1 MIGYK
6 LTTEQKDELVGQQFA
21 PDQFFNPVPDIDGVY
36 FIFEGE
42 VENCT
47 NEEFMWVK
55 ELPEAEYVPPL
66 PPPFPPI
73 N

>member
-6 LTTEQKDELVGQQFA
+6 LTAEQAMQLVGKLFNGNSL
-21 PDQFFNPVPDIDGVY
+21 FNPVTDIEGVY

-42 VENCT
+42 VNNCV

-55 ELPEAEYVPPL
+55 DLPTAEYVPPT
-66 PPPFPPI
+66 FDNPI
-73 N
+73 I

>member
-6 LTTEQKDELVGQQFA
+6 LETQQRNLLVGQQFA
-21 PDQFFNPVPDIDGVY
+21 PDQYFNPVPDIDGVY

-42 VENCT
+42 VEGCV

-55 ELPEAEYVPPL
+55 ELPTAEYI
-66 PPPFPPI
+66 PPI
-73 N
+73 IKDLP

>member
-6 LTTEQKDELVGQQFA
+6 LTIEQRNELVGQQF
-21 PDQFFNPVPDIDGVY
+21 DLYQFFNPVQDIEDVY

-42 VENCT
+42 VENCV

-55 ELPEAEYVPPL
+55 DLPTAEYVPPTSEHPL
-66 PPPFPPI
+66 I
-73 N
+73 K

>member
-6 LTTEQKDELVGQQFA
+6 LETQQKDLLVGKQFA
-21 PDQFFNPVPDIDGVY
+21 PDQYFNPVADIDGVY

-47 NEEFMWVK
+47 NEEFLWVK
-55 ELPEAEYVPPL
+55 ELPTAEYVPPIIEQ
-66 PPPFPPI
+66 P
-73 N
+73 

>member
-6 LTTEQKDELVGQQFA
+6 LTTEQKDLLVGRQFA
-21 PDQFFNPVPDIDGVY
+21 PNQYFNPVIDINGDY

-42 VENCT
+42 VEGCT

-55 ELPEAEYVPPL
+55 ELPQAEYVPP
-66 PPPFPPI
+66 I
-73 N
+73 NNI

>member
-6 LTTEQKDELVGQQFA
+6 LTNTQLKALKGQEFA
-21 PDQFFNPVPDIDGVY
+21 LDQYFNPVPNIDGVY

-42 VENCT
+42 VDGCV

-55 ELPEAEYVPPL
+55 DLPEAEYVPPIVEK
-66 PPPFPPI
+66 P
-73 N
+73 